1 MLLLSFNSSVYK
13 VWAGGGW
20 LENLILM
27 KAQSSVWTWTWTLDF
42 DLGFV
47 KKNKTSVAL
56 ATESSGYVWFR
67 APVILVNLLI
77 LIGISKI
84 IIVGFPYQRT
94 YSYNIDHLCYCW
106 ETIYIHSNILGI

>member
-1 MLLLSFNSSVYK
+1 MALGPSKTKSDSK
-13 VWAGGGW
+13 IGQR
-20 LENLILM
+20 
-27 KAQSSVWTWTWTLDF
+27 KAIE
-42 DLGFV
+42 
-47 KKNKTSVAL
+47 KTSVAL